1 MKISSQTNRSAPQE
15 RSHQPKTARGE
26 NSGKIIGTFLVK
38 TSVRH
43 PTFRKLIL
51 NKQTTRVYIACVVSL
66 GVCVCCVCERERES
80 GGRTVSVLFCLPH
93 FLVFFG
99 EPASRLLVPIE
110 VISKL
115 IQRNARQYLISS
127 ECVIF
132 GNRK

>member
-66 GVCVCCVCERERES
+66 GVWVCGCVGVWVCCVWERKRERRENS
-80 GGRTVSVLFCLPH
+80 FSFVLFTPLSCI
-93 FLVFFG
+93 FWG
-99 EPASRLLVPIE
+99 TSRQ
-110 VISKL
+110 VIGSHRSNF
-115 IQRNARQYLISS
+115 QVNSTQCSS
-127 ECVIF
+127 IF
-132 GNRK
+132 D

>member
-1 MKISSQTNRSAPQE
+1 MKISARTNLSAPQE

-66 GVCVCCVCERERES
+66 GVWVCGCVVRVLYVREE
-80 GGRTVSVLFCLPH
+80 
-93 FLVFFG
+93 G
-99 EPASRLLVPIE
+99 E
-110 VISKL
+110 
-115 IQRNARQYLISS
+115 QFQTT
-127 ECVIF
+127 
-132 GNRK
+132 